1 MQFGK
6 RRQAIMLRLDSLWTA
21 LSKHKT
27 SPHLCRALYAG
38 AVAWVKGD
46 DPPSVDSLLLPDSLL
61 GRLVAQAF
69 QDQSSLGW
77 NVLFRG
83 FWAESWRLAQ
93 EEHFRNIGANARQ
106 DTGERWA
113 CKVQNWFF
121 DLFEVLW
128 GLRNE
133 HEHGADPE
141 TQRLIRLAKCERAIR
156 RLYNQ
161 GLLLSIGERHPFRT
175 EIDVLLAQ
183 SVRNQEL
190 WITKTEA
197 YLPGAFRRMR
207 RATADRQP
215 LVTEFFARLLQ

>member
-1 MQFGK
+1 MH
-6 RRQAIMLRLDSLWTA
+6 RLDTLTFA
-21 LSKHKT
+21 LRKFKT
-27 SPHLCRALYAG
+27 SEHLCRALHAG
-38 AVAWVKGD
+38 AVAWVKGNNL
-46 DPPSVDSLLLPDSLL
+46 PSVESLDLPDSPV
-61 GRLVAQAF
+61 GRLVAQAYS
-69 QDQSSLGW
+69 DQCSLGW

-83 FWAESWRLAQ
+83 FWARSWRLAQ
-93 EEHFRNIGANARQ
+93 EAQFSSNRSRDRQ

-113 CKVQNWFF
+113 AKVQNWGF

-141 TQRLIRLAKCERAIR
+141 TQKLIRLSKCERAIR

-175 EIDVLLAQ
+175 DIDVLLAQ

-190 WITKTEA
+190 WISKTEE
-197 YLPGAFRRMR
+197 YLPKAFKRMR
-207 RATADRQP
+207 NLARIRQP
-215 LVTEFFARLLQ
+215 SITDFFTRLHG